1 MGSIQNCYREVI
13 CNFIDS
19 EPEIK
24 APNKREEK
32 LNQSVTIIDIKKEE
46 INEEKFNLFFKI
58 NEKGNEKISNSP
70 IQLEVIHVNTTE
82 STMPASREYID
93 QGNKLPFIY
102 NTVIQTKG
110 VGKGDRKWAGMI
122 EGNLYTSSCIPSKMI
137 KNNDINTKDD
147 LVKITAIS
155 IIQILKNYSDEFFLK
170 HPNDIICKDKRKLGG
185 IIAENYKDFW
195 IIGFGIN
202 IVDKPDEDQIRK
214 EGLGACY
221 IKEHLNELNEKL
233 KALELSIEVTKQ
245 IIYNLSKISHSEIN
259 ELFDEYLIK

>member
-70 IQLEVIHVNTTE
+70 IQLEVIHVHSTE

-202 IVDKPDEDQIRK
+202 IVDKPDE
-214 EGLGACY
+214 
-221 IKEHLNELNEKL
+221 
-233 KALELSIEVTKQ
+233 
-245 IIYNLSKISHSEIN
+245 EIGRAHV
-259 ELFDEYLIK
+259 